1 VKTVNGG
8 NDVASEKSAAVIVN
22 VKPKVNAS
30 PDGVRPSYPAHV
42 VNKLRGCNCPLC
54 MWREAVGHIYVDE
67 RSQYA
72 IIRPYGNLCGI
83 GKIGV
88 RLSEGEQ
95 EAKAI

>member
-1 VKTVNGG
+1 
-8 NDVASEKSAAVIVN
+8 
-22 VKPKVNAS
+22 
-30 PDGVRPSYPAHV
+30 
-42 VNKLRGCNCPLC
+42 
-54 MWREAVGHIYVDE
+54 MWRQAVGHIYVDE

-95 EAKAI
+95 EAKAIEAGGELIYQIGREGVPITDR